1 MSATSHLDTVQPP
14 PASTDWQGM
23 VRAGYLL
30 IAVTVLGCGGWAAM
44 ARIDGAVVAAGVIA
58 VESNRKTVQH
68 FEGGIVSD
76 ILVRDGD
83 KVTEGAPLIRL
94 DPTRNEAT
102 RDLYQ
107 RQLASALALE
117 ARLIAQRDFTETI
130 QFPAEVESRRT
141 DPVVASTISDNRN
154 QFEAKRESLQKALS
168 VIDTQSRQAE
178 QEINQSN
185 AARQTAI
192 SQLATIAR
200 ELPGLRVLLE
210 KGLTALTRVTTLERQ
225 QLDLQGVVTRAEFE
239 QIKGREKL
247 AELTAKGEQL
257 RQDYRQEASSLIPD
271 VKKQISDLRQQII
284 IAQDTLHRVDI
295 VAPVSGTVQ
304 QLRIFTRGGVIRPG
318 DPILDI
324 VPASAV
330 MVVKAKIA
338 PVDIDRVRIDR
349 PVEIRLPQFQ
359 KYQSEVIRGLVK
371 SVSQDT
377 ILDEAA
383 RMSYYAMEIVVDRS
397 TIPAAIADRLSAGM
411 TTDVIIPTGER
422 TVLQYLVAPISDS
435 LSKTFRER

>member
-1 MSATSHLDTVQPP
+1 M
-14 PASTDWQGM
+14 
-23 VRAGYLL
+23 
-30 IAVTVLGCGGWAAM
+30 
-44 ARIDGAVVAAGVIA
+44 
-58 VESNRKTVQH
+58 
-68 FEGGIVSD
+68 
-76 ILVRDGD
+76 
-83 KVTEGAPLIRL
+83 
-94 DPTRNEAT
+94 
-102 RDLYQ
+102 
-107 RQLASALALE
+107 
-117 ARLIAQRDFTETI
+117 
-130 QFPAEVESRRT
+130 
-141 DPVVASTISDNRN
+141 
-154 QFEAKRESLQKALS
+154 
-168 VIDTQSRQAE
+168 
-178 QEINQSN
+178 
-185 AARQTAI
+185 
-192 SQLATIAR
+192 
-200 ELPGLRVLLE
+200 
-210 KGLTALTRVTTLERQ
+210 RVTLDDLIGLGTLDRRVA
-225 QLDLQGVVTRAEFE
+225 DF
-239 QIKGREKL
+239 L
-247 AELTAKGEQL
+247 AAAV
-257 RQDYRQEASSLIPD
+257 RS
-271 VKKQISDLRQQII
+271 RQQII

>member
-1 MSATSHLDTVQPP
+1 MSAMGHLDIVQPP
-14 PASTDWQGM
+14 QASTDWQGM

-30 IAVTVLGCGGWAAM
+30 VAVTVFGCGGWAAVSK
-44 ARIDGAVVAAGVIA
+44 IDGAVVAAGVIA

-107 RQLASALALE
+107 RQIAGALALE
-117 ARLIAQRDFTETI
+117 ARLIAQRDFSETI

-141 DPVVASTISDNRN
+141 DPVVASTITDNRN

-192 SQLATIAR
+192 SQLATITR
-200 ELPGLRVLLE
+200 ELPGLRILLE

-247 AELTAKGEQL
+247 AELTAKGDQL
-257 RQDYRQEASSLIPD
+257 RQDYRQEASNQIPD

-324 VPASAV
+324 VPVSAI

-338 PVDIDRVRIDR
+338 PVDIDRVRVDK

-359 KYQSEVIRGLVK
+359 RYQSEVIRGIVK

-377 ILDEAA
+377 ILDDATK
-383 RMSYYAMEIVVDRS
+383 MSYYAMEIVVDRA
-397 TIPAAIADRLSAGM
+397 TIPAVIADRLSAGM

-422 TVLQYLVAPISDS
+422 TVLEYLVAPISDS